1 MKEIFKA
8 VQDASRELL
17 ALTEEQI
24 NEILLAVAD
33 ATIAN
38 AAYIL
43 SENQKLKNVIEILK
57 RDFQFEIQD
66 DFLWIYDN
74 YCGAL
79 ETFSLNEDEINLLKE
94 VLNND

>member
-17 ALTEEQI
+17 ALTEEII

-43 SENQKLKNVIEILK
+43 SEKSKGFGSYGRSQSQI
-57 RDFQFEIQD
+57 R
-66 DFLWIYDN
+66 
-74 YCGAL
+74 
-79 ETFSLNEDEINLLKE
+79 
-94 VLNND
+94 

>member
-43 SENQKLKNVIEILK
+43 TENQKDLARMDVANPK
-57 RDFQFEIQD
+57 
-66 DFLWIYDN
+66 YDRL
-74 YCGAL
+74 Y
-79 ETFSLNEDEINLLKE
+79 
-94 VLNND
+94 

>member
-43 SENQKLKNVIEILK
+43 SENQKDWLV
-57 RDFQFEIQD
+57 
-66 DFLWIYDN
+66 WM
-74 YCGAL
+74 
-79 ETFSLNEDEINLLKE
+79 
-94 VLNND
+94 